1 MFSNNIRYLLDS
13 KQITTKKILEITGHN
28 SKSLVAMWRTGERF
42 ITTGDAVKLANYL
55 GITMDDLI
63 NKDLKELLNNQNE
76 FDNFYNANKHLLND
90 DDKDTI
96 RFLIEK
102 RKKGGKL

>member
-13 KQITTKKILEITGHN
+13 KKITTKKILEITGHN
-28 SKSLVAMWRTGERF
+28 SKSLIAMWRTGERF

-63 NKDLKELLNNQNE
+63 NKDLKEILNNQNE
-76 FDNFYNANKHLLND
+76 FDSYYNANKHILTD
-90 DDKDTI
+90 DDKEMI
-96 RFLIEK
+96 KFIIEK
-102 RKKGGKL
+102 RRKK

>member
-13 KQITTKKILEITGHN
+13 KKITTKKILEITGHN

-76 FDNFYNANKHLLND
+76 FDSYYNANKHILTD
-90 DDKDTI
+90 DDKEMI
-96 RFLIEK
+96 KFIIEK
-102 RKKGGKL
+102 RRKK

>member
-13 KQITTKKILEITGHN
+13 KKITTKKILEITGHN

-63 NKDLKELLNNQNE
+63 NKDLKELLDNQNE
-76 FDNFYNANKHLLND
+76 FDNYYNANKHILTD
-90 DDKDTI
+90 DDKEMI
-96 RFLIEK
+96 KFIIEK
-102 RKKGGKL
+102 RKK